1 LRGLPTAACC
11 LLHIV
16 GSARNFKTVADSTLS
31 RNLSNLPTFCSAFPW
46 NFFLQ
51 LVSIPQTETLKE
63 PPMRELSLIIGLLTA
78 VVSPVFAQTAPRAA
92 DQNANIEQS
101 VLQLTRDW
109 LAAEE
114 RHDRATLQRIIADD
128 FQGTAPMGNA
138 VFKEDV
144 LPMEGAQSG
153 GLSINTSELKARVF
167 GDTAVVT
174 ARGVQK
180 SGEKRELRF
189 TIVFAKRDDHWQMVA
204 GHLSAVPKE

>member
-1 LRGLPTAACC
+1 
-11 LLHIV
+11 
-16 GSARNFKTVADSTLS
+16 
-31 RNLSNLPTFCSAFPW
+31 
-46 NFFLQ
+46 
-51 LVSIPQTETLKE
+51 
-63 PPMRELSLIIGLLTA
+63 MRKLFLIIGLLTA
-78 VVSPVFAQTAPRAA
+78 VVSPIFAQTAPKAA
-92 DQNANIEQS
+92 DQNASIEQS

-153 GLSINTSELKARVF
+153 GLSISTSELKARVF

>member
-1 LRGLPTAACC
+1 MRKPVLILALLVAA
-11 LLHIV
+11 
-16 GSARNFKTVADSTLS
+16 AAPAFTQTTST
-31 RNLSNLPTFCSAFPW
+31 
-46 NFFLQ
+46 
-51 LVSIPQTETLKE
+51 QTPAK
-63 PPMRELSLIIGLLTA
+63 
-78 VVSPVFAQTAPRAA
+78 AA
-92 DQNANIEQS
+92 DQTASVEQS

-128 FQGTAPMGNA
+128 FQGTAPMGHT

-144 LPMEGAQSG
+144 VPLEGSQSG
-153 GLSINTSELKARVF
+153 GLAIMTSELKARVF

-180 SGEKRELRF
+180 AGEKRELRF
-189 TIVFAKRDDHWQMVA
+189 TVVFTKRDNRWQMVA